1 MKVPGNLPGQLTSF
15 VGREATIAT
24 VRDRLQADRLVSLV
38 GPGGCGKTRL
48 AIEIGRDVAD
58 RRTDGVF
65 FVDLSGISDPGLVP
79 GAVVGTL
86 GLQAAPGRDPVGVL
100 VSRLS
105 ERDVLVILDNCE
117 HLVDACASLA
127 DAMVRGCPR
136 IWVLATS
143 RERLGVAGEAI
154 VPVGGL
160 DLPDHDQR
168 GGEDWLESSEAGRLF
183 IDRATRARPSFIMPN
198 SDVPAVAEICE
209 RLDGIPLAL
218 ELAAARARLM
228 SVHAIAAGLSDR
240 FHLLVGNGR
249 AVPSRQ
255 KTLLA
260 SIEWSCALLSED
272 ERALLARL
280 SVFASG
286 FGVAAAEAVCAGGEI
301 ERDQVLGLLTSL
313 VDKSLVQADAGA
325 DRFGLHETMR
335 AYAGTALEPEGATAL
350 FRDRHL
356 AYLTTLAQSMQPMGL
371 TSEIAAALAV
381 LEPDLDNLR
390 AALDWSVQSEQFN
403 ACADL
408 LGALWPFFDGLRLW
422 PEAWARCE
430 RLLAAELDPSRRADL
445 LYFALRSTRNSDPP
459 TSLRLAWELTELGR
473 SAGYDWATA
482 RGLYAVANLQ
492 AWAQPDEALKTA
504 DEAIDMALKA
514 GLPKTA
520 DLGLHNKAWAYLWLG
535 RPEEALCLAEE
546 SERAVRDVDY
556 LWGLVS
562 TGTIGS
568 IAATC
573 SGRLVRGL
581 EEAEKLLR
589 LSTELSAPRF
599 VCWGERHIGEAY
611 TYLGDAGATGAFAR
625 ARALAESIDDAFNLA
640 CADMGSGHLEV
651 SLGRDDH
658 GYELLESAS
667 SKLEAFGLGRMCV
680 NNRAVLAEVALRRG
694 DLGSARRHLDAC
706 TWRLPRRPEPEGVPV
721 LRAESHLARAD
732 GDWLRAHELACD
744 GLEQAAGAGHV
755 IWAID
760 LLELVAITGADL
772 GRAAEAA
779 RLLGAAECQREATG
793 YRRWARARDELAPVL
808 AAAQTA
814 LGQEPFDQAFTEG
827 RALTLTEAVAYAR
840 RGRGSHRRSV
850 SGWGS
855 LTRTERQ
862 VVSLVAKRLSNA
874 EIAGQLFVSTPTV
887 KSHLT
892 RVFAKLGVADRHQL
906 AQIATVHMT
915 GGGR

>member
-1 MKVPGNLPGQLTSF
+1 
-15 VGREATIAT
+15 
-24 VRDRLQADRLVSLV
+24 
-38 GPGGCGKTRL
+38 
-48 AIEIGRDVAD
+48 
-58 RRTDGVF
+58 
-65 FVDLSGISDPGLVP
+65 
-79 GAVVGTL
+79 
-86 GLQAAPGRDPVGVL
+86 
-100 VSRLS
+100 
-105 ERDVLVILDNCE
+105 
-117 HLVDACASLA
+117 
-127 DAMVRGCPR
+127 
-136 IWVLATS
+136 
-143 RERLGVAGEAI
+143 
-154 VPVGGL
+154 
-160 DLPDHDQR
+160 
-168 GGEDWLESSEAGRLF
+168 LF
-183 IDRATRARPSFIMPN
+183 IDRATRARPGFVLHDP
-198 SDVPAVAEICE
+198 DVAAVAQICE

-218 ELAAARARLM
+218 ELAAARAQLM

-240 FHLLVGNGR
+240 FHLLVGSGR
-249 AVPSRQ
+249 AAPSRQ

-260 SIEWSCALLSED
+260 SIEWSCALLRKD

-286 FGVAAAEAVCAGGEI
+286 FGLAAAEVVCAGGEI
-301 ERDQVLGLLTSL
+301 EDHHVLGLLTSL

-325 DRFGLHETMR
+325 DRFRLHETMR
-335 AYAGTALEPEGATAL
+335 AFASTALETEGGTAAV
-350 FRDRHL
+350 RDLHL
-356 AYLTTLAQSMQPMGL
+356 GYLTTLARSMQPMGL
-371 TSEIAAALAV
+371 TSELSVALAV

-408 LGALWPFFDGLRLW
+408 LGALGPFFDGLRLW

-430 RLLAAELDPSRRADL
+430 RLLAAELDPLRRADL
-445 LYFALRSTRNSDPP
+445 LYFAVRSTRNSDPP
-459 TSLRLAWELTELGR
+459 TSLRLSWELTELGR

-520 DLGLHNKAWAYLWLG
+520 GLGLHNKAWAYFWLG

-562 TGTIGS
+562 TGTISS

-625 ARALAESIDDAFNLA
+625 ARALAESIDEAFNLA
-640 CADMGSGHLEV
+640 CADMGLGHLEV
-651 SLGRDDH
+651 SLGQDDL
-658 GYELLESAS
+658 GYDLLEAAN

-694 DLGSARRHLDAC
+694 DVHSARRHLDAC
-706 TWRLPRRPEPEGVPV
+706 TWRLPRMPDPEGVPV
-721 LRAESHLARAD
+721 LRAEARLARAD
-732 GDWLRAHELACD
+732 GDWSRSHALACD
-744 GLEQAAGAGHV
+744 GLEQAAGAGHL

-760 LLELVAITGADL
+760 LLELVALTSSDL
-772 GRAAEAA
+772 GRQAVAA
-779 RLLGAAECQREATG
+779 RLIGAAERQREATG
-793 YRRWARARDELAPVL
+793 YRRWCPARDELAAPLL
-808 AAAQTA
+808 AVQTA
-814 LGQEPFDQAFTEG
+814 LGRPAFDQATAEG
-827 RALTLTEAVAYAR
+827 RALTLPEAVAYAR
-840 RGRGSHRRSV
+840 RGRGSHSRSV
-850 SGWGS
+850 SGWDS
-855 LTRTERQ
+855 LTPTERR
-862 VVSLVAKRLSNA
+862 VVSLVAKHLSNA
-874 EIAGQLFVSTPTV
+874 EIAGRLFVSTVTV

-892 RVFAKLGVADRHQL
+892 RVFAKLAVADRHQL
-906 AQIATVHMT
+906 AEIAAVHMAS
-915 GGGR
+915 GRS